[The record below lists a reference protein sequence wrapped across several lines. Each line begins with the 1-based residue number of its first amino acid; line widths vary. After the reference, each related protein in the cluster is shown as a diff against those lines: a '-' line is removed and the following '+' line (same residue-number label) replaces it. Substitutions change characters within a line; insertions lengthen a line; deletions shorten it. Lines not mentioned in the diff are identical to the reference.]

1 MTITTESNTTTSAST
16 ETKRSQSFLIV
27 DDHPIV
33 RDSLHLL
40 LQELEPGCNT
50 SLATSLAQ
58 MRESLQSN
66 TVFDYAIVDLN
77 LPDSHGLDTLK
88 AVRELRPELPII
100 VYSGRAEQDTI
111 LRCLNFG
118 VVGYIPKTQ
127 YGDLITQ
134 ALRMVFSG
142 QTYVP
147 RQAVSEAN
155 RRLYNLNTPMTTSSA
170 TDPREL
176 GMTERQIEVLTLM
189 LRGLPNKLI
198 CRKLNLAEGTVK
210 VHVSNVLR
218 ALGVR
223 NRTQAV
229 IAAGELGLNVD

>member
-1 MTITTESNTTTSAST
+1 MAHPN
-16 ETKRSQSFLIV
+16 KSFLIV

-40 LQELEPGCNT
+40 LQDLVPGCET
-50 SLATSLAQ
+50 ILATTLVQ
-58 MRESLQSN
+58 MREALQRAN
-66 TVFDYAIVDLN
+66 FDYAIVDLN
-77 LPDSHGLDTLK
+77 LPDSRGLDTLK
-88 AVRELRPELPII
+88 LARELRPELPII
-100 VYSGRAEQDTI
+100 VYSGRAEKDVI

-118 VVGYIPKTQ
+118 AVGYIPKTQ

-134 ALRMVFSG
+134 ALKMVFSG

-147 RQAVSEAN
+147 RQAVSESGQPPYS
-155 RRLYNLNTPMTTSSA
+155 LPTPHLGA
-170 TDPREL
+170 ADPREL

-229 IAAGELGLNVD
+229 IAAGEMGLDAD

>member
-1 MTITTESNTTTSAST
+1 MTITTETHAPVTAKPSRP
-16 ETKRSQSFLIV
+16 KSFLIV

-40 LQELEPGCNT
+40 LQDLEPGCDT
-50 SLATSLAQ
+50 SLATSLAH
-58 MRESLQSN
+58 MRETLQSN
-66 TVFDYAIVDLN
+66 LMFDYAIIDLN

-88 AVRELRPELPII
+88 VVREIRPELPII

-127 YGDLITQ
+127 YGDLISQ

-147 RQAVSEAN
+147 RQAVSETDKRKYGVGAPP
-155 RRLYNLNTPMTTSSA
+155 TCSA
-170 TDPREL
+170 ADPREL

>member
-1 MTITTESNTTTSAST
+1 MTQTTTLTNATESS
-16 ETKRSQSFLIV
+16 RSKSFLIV

-33 RDSLHLL
+33 RDSLHTL
-40 LQELEPGCNT
+40 LQDLEPGCDT
-50 SLATSLAQ
+50 SLATSLND
-58 MRESLQSN
+58 MRRTLQSN
-66 TVFDYAIVDLN
+66 DKFDYAIVDLN
-77 LPDSHGLDTLK
+77 LPDSRGIDTLK
-88 AVRELRPELPII
+88 AVRELRAELPVI

-118 VVGYIPKTQ
+118 AVGYIPKTQ

-134 ALRMVFSG
+134 ALRMIFSG

-147 RQAVSEAN
+147 RQAVAESDK
-155 RRLYNLNTPMTTSSA
+155 RRYGLNAPPAASA
-170 TDPREL
+170 ADPRDL
-176 GMTERQIEVLTLM
+176 GLTERQIEVLTLM

-210 VHVSNVLR
+210 VHVSNLLR

-229 IAAGELGLNVD
+229 IAAGELGLNVE